1 MATPK
6 SIAEHLG
13 AYKGQVGRSLANLLN
28 NNKVKKL
35 PKQGVLQPYDV
46 VQIYMCVIN
55 VNIEINV
62 NDEIN
67 VNINRLI
74 NLINHK
80 TLNGLIALNG

>member
-1 MATPK
+1 
-6 SIAEHLG
+6 
-13 AYKGQVGRSLANLLN
+13 
-28 NNKVKKL
+28 
-35 PKQGVLQPYDV
+35 
-46 VQIYMCVIN
+46 MCVIN
-55 VNIEINV
+55 VNIEITV